1 MTQAMQEDPRVATN
15 VWKSSIPLTLVIAGI
30 NTV

>member
-15 VWKSSIPLTLVIAGI
+15 VWKSIPLTLVIAGI
-30 NTV
+30 NTI